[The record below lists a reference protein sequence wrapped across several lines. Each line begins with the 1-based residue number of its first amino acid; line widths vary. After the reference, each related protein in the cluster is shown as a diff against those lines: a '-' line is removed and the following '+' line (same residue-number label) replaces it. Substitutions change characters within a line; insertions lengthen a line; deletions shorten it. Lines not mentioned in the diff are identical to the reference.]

1 MLRHAEESCNHL
13 AGSWQ
18 CMETTESS
26 WSSEGK
32 AVNICFLGVNY
43 TNMAW
48 QKSHPGEC
56 TSLALPLEEMPSS
69 AFFSANKII
78 PNAFLF
84 IFYIRKDTNKHTQRP
99 FPKWTSNKNPSKNPQ
114 RTPVTAKSSRNPCHE
129 QKRALLKVIPNI
141 NSRNTPHKPA
151 SWAWHGMAWRVE
163 AFQMVLQGFGMDCL
177 WRRADM
183 DHGYCQPINGKRRN
197 HWVSFFFFFFSQLMI
212 FFQSEG
218 IPNDLYFKKEEEEE
232 GNQ

>member
-1 MLRHAEESCNHL
+1 MLRHAEESYNHL

-84 IFYIRKDTNKHTQRP
+84 IFYIRKDTNKHTHRDPSPNEPPTKIRP
-99 FPKWTSNKNPSKNPQ
+99 KIHNGHRSQPSLRETHAMSKNG
-114 RTPVTAKSSRNPCHE
+114 H
-129 QKRALLKVIPNI
+129 
-141 NSRNTPHKPA
+141 
-151 SWAWHGMAWRVE
+151 
-163 AFQMVLQGFGMDCL
+163 F
-177 WRRADM
+177 
-183 DHGYCQPINGKRRN
+183 
-197 HWVSFFFFFFSQLMI
+197 
-212 FFQSEG
+212 
-218 IPNDLYFKKEEEEE
+218 
-232 GNQ
+232 